1 MSTDRVPVTV
11 SYRKRGLA
19 PPVFVAGSFADP
31 HWELQEMHGVI
42 DESGEH
48 HFTIQVPVEPG
59 KEYYY
64 KFKAANQDDWVLDEH
79 ATVVKDDLGKP
90 CNLLKVPMTSDA
102 ARRAHTPLVEATER
116 LDDGSPAAPGQETIV
131 ASGPKSL
138 LPNAFQ
144 DKARPAGHRSGT
156 PIKEVAEVA
165 AEVADTAAKLDELQ
179 TTTSSP
185 MPARVR
191 VNKNEAVEEE
201 MATPLFAHEA
211 FGAYDFVHDGLDH
224 DDFGKNPK
232 SPSSMVS
239 DSGCSLGDVDIDD
252 PTLEEFPSDKS
263 SVIDTLRK
271 IQSSTD
277 EGRSSF
283 EDGQHSTPATSRR
296 TSLDSLDGNGGQLSP
311 TSARKQDNRASRS
324 SFGRP
329 RSAVSLECIDEE
341 PKASGDVSPGTK
353 YDSETQATGTQGDGS
368 TTDED
373 SGLVMKPAKA

>member
-1 MSTDRVPVTV
+1 MSTEKVPVTV

-19 PPVFVAGSFADP
+19 PPVFVAGSFSDP
-31 HWELQEMHGVI
+31 QWELQEMHGVI

-48 HFTIQVPVEPG
+48 HFTIQIPVEPG

-79 ATVVKDDLGKP
+79 ATVVKDDQGKP
-90 CNLLKVPMTSDA
+90 CNLLKVPVTSNTAD
-102 ARRAHTPLVEATER
+102 RSHTPLVEATER
-116 LDDGSPAAPGQETIV
+116 RDDGPVAPGQHTIV

-138 LPNAFQ
+138 LPNVFR
-144 DKARPAGHRSGT
+144 DKTYEADPRSGT
-156 PIKEVAEVA
+156 PIKQVADVA
-165 AEVADTAAKLDELQ
+165 AEVADTAAKLDEFD
-179 TTTSSP
+179 TAISSP
-185 MPARVR
+185 PPNQLRTDNDM
-191 VNKNEAVEEE
+191 AVEEE
-201 MATPLFAHEA
+201 IATPLFAHES
-211 FGAYDFVHDGLDH
+211 FGAYEFVDDGLDH

-232 SPSSMVS
+232 SPNSMVS

-252 PTLEEFPSDKS
+252 PTLEKFPSDRP

-296 TSLDSLDGNGGQLSP
+296 TSLDSLDGNSAQLSP
-311 TSARKQDNRASRS
+311 ISARKQDNRASRG

-329 RSAVSLECIDEE
+329 KSAVSLECIDEE

-353 YDSETQATGTQGDGS
+353 HDPETQASGTQGDGS

-373 SGLVMKPAKA
+373 SGLVMKTAKV

>member
-1 MSTDRVPVTV
+1 MSTDKVPVTV

-19 PPVFVAGSFADP
+19 PPVFVAGSFSDP
-31 HWELQEMHGVI
+31 QWELQEMHGVI

-48 HFTIQVPVEPG
+48 HFTIQIPVEPG

-64 KFKAANQDDWVLDEH
+64 KFKAANQDGWVLDGH
-79 ATVVKDDLGKP
+79 ATVVKDDQGKP
-90 CNLLKVPMTSDA
+90 CNLLKVPMTSNGAD
-102 ARRAHTPLVEATER
+102 RSHTPLVEATER
-116 LDDGSPAAPGQETIV
+116 KDDGPVAPGQHTIV

-138 LPNAFQ
+138 LPNVFR
-144 DKARPAGHRSGT
+144 DKTHEADQRSGT
-156 PIKEVAEVA
+156 PIKQVAEVA
-165 AEVADTAAKLDELQ
+165 AEVADTAAKLDEFD
-179 TTTSSP
+179 TTVSSP
-185 MPARVR
+185 APIQLRTDNDM
-191 VNKNEAVEEE
+191 AVEEE
-201 MATPLFAHEA
+201 IATPLFAHES
-211 FGAYDFVHDGLDH
+211 FGAYEFVDDGLDH
-224 DDFGKNPK
+224 DYFGKNPK
-232 SPSSMVS
+232 SPNSMVS

-252 PTLEEFPSDKS
+252 PTLEKFPSDRP

-311 TSARKQDNRASRS
+311 ASMRKQDNRASRS

-353 YDSETQATGTQGDGS
+353 HDPETQASGTQGDGS

-373 SGLVMKPAKA
+373 SGLVMKTVKV